1 MLEVNESR
9 MSVNW
14 NGKRVQ
20 GKRAVTRRDVESNL
34 HALNRRSVLRPI
46 IKWRGTLR
54 RSVIIIAVAVLCPGG
69 LTCFAQQ
76 GKSIPEQIEWTWE
89 VRPLNPNPK
98 LPNVLLLG
106 DSITRNYYPEVK
118 KDLSGVANVY
128 LMASSICVGDPRL
141 PKEITE
147 FARME
152 DVHFLVIHFNN
163 GMHGWAYTEAQY
175 KAGFPAFLRAV
186 HRIAGKD
193 STLIWAS
200 TTPVRVDEPNGATNV
215 RIERRNSIAAAFVR
229 ADGIKIDHQHGLM
242 LKHQNLYENC
252 DKGVVHFNRAG
263 ADIQGD
269 QAAAMIRSALGV
281 HKEK

>member
-1 MLEVNESR
+1 

-14 NGKRVQ
+14 TGRRIQ
-20 GKRAVTRRDVESNL
+20 SRRAIAHGNQEIAL
-34 HALNRRSVLRPI
+34 HAADTHSAPRLI
-46 IKWRGTLR
+46 IKWKGTLQS
-54 RSVIIIAVAVLCPGG
+54 SVIGVVAAFLCLGG
-69 LTCFAQQ
+69 TLCFAQQ
-76 GKSIPEQIEWTWE
+76 EKSIPEQIEWTWE
-89 VRPLNPNPK
+89 VRPVHANPK

-141 PKEITE
+141 PIEIAE

-152 DVHFLVIHFNN
+152 NVHFQVIHFNN

-175 KAGFPAFLRAV
+175 KAGFPGFLRAV

-200 TTPVRVDEPNGATNV
+200 TTPVRVDDPSGATNA
-215 RIERRNSIAAAFVR
+215 RIDRRNSIAAAFVR
-229 ADGIKIDHQHGLM
+229 AEGIKIDHQHTLM
-242 LKHQNLYENC
+242 LKHQNLYENH
-252 DKGVVHFNRAG
+252 DRGVVHFNRAG
-263 ADIQGD
+263 AGVQGD
-269 QAAAMIRSALGV
+269 QAAAMIRSALGIRR
-281 HKEK
+281 EK